1 VPSTTLSASKSTGV
15 ISGRYYRVRYRAK
28 NIVGFGE
35 YSDTSYILAATI
47 PETPSA
53 PVTSISGSNLKV

>member
-1 VPSTTLSASKSTGV
+1 V
-15 ISGRYYRVRYRAK
+15 ISDRYYRVVYRAK